1 MRRRHFLAA
10 LPLLAA
16 GLIKPSVGTTAPV
29 FRVGAALPDP
39 PFEFDDKHGPAGF
52 DVGVMQRIAG

>member
-1 MRRRHFLAA
+1 VTFGSIVISIEPDVFMRRRHFLAA

-29 FRVGAALPDP
+29 FRVGAVD
-39 PFEFDDKHGPAGF
+39 FETDAQGT
-52 DVGVMQRIAG
+52 